1 MKTLEW
7 IVLAL
12 IIIGAIN
19 WGLIG
24 FFQVDMIAMMFGG
37 MNAGMS
43 RILYAAVGLAG
54 IYGLT
59 LFARMNHD
67 PVHHRRD

>member
-37 MNAGMS
+37 MHAGMS

-59 LFARMNHD
+59 LFARMGSHYS
-67 PVHHRRD
+67 HHRD